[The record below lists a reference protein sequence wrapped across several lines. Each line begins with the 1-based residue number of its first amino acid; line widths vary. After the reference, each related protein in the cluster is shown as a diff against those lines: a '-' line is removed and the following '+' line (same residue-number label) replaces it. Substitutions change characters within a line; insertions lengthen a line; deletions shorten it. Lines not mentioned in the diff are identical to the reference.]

1 MNSQIDIY
9 HPKTLNDW
17 RKWLFENSSVKHAV
31 WVVFYKKGCNIP
43 SISWID
49 AVDEALCF
57 GWIDSKKIKIDD
69 QKSHHYFS
77 KRKAN
82 GTWSKINK
90 DKIEKLMLENRMTSQ
105 GLESVQKAKK
115 NGSWN
120 LLDDVEALIIPT
132 DLQIAF
138 EKEPKAFEFY
148 SALSKT
154 NKKNILLWMVMAK
167 LPETR
172 IKRINTIIECAL
184 LNRKPPHM

>member
-1 MNSQIDIY
+1 MKPEIDIFY
-9 HPKTLNDW
+9 PETINDW
-17 RKWLFENSSVKHAV
+17 RKWLIANSDIKQAV
-31 WVVFYKKGCNIP
+31 WVVFYKQASGFP
-43 SISWID
+43 SITWSD

-77 KRKAN
+77 KRKPN

-90 DKIEKLMLENRMTSQ
+90 DKIKKLFLENKMAVS
-105 GLESVQKAKK
+105 GLQSVEQAKK

-120 LLDDVEALIIPT
+120 LLDDVEDLILPD
-132 DLQIAF
+132 DLQLAF
-138 EKEPKAFEFY
+138 ENEPAAFHFY
-148 SALSKT
+148 RTLSKS

-172 IKRINTIIECAL
+172 LKRINTIIECAL
-184 LNRKPPHM
+184 QNKKPPHL

>member
-1 MNSQIDIY
+1 MKPEIDIFY
-9 HPKTLNDW
+9 PKTINDW
-17 RKWLFENSSVKHAV
+17 RKWLIANSDIKQAV
-31 WVVFYKKGCNIP
+31 WVVFYKQASGFP
-43 SISWID
+43 SIRWSD

-77 KRKAN
+77 KRKTN

-90 DKIEKLMLENRMTSQ
+90 DKIEKLFLENKMAVS
-105 GLESVQKAKK
+105 GLQAVEQAKK

-120 LLDDVEALIIPT
+120 LLDDVEDLILPD
-132 DLQIAF
+132 DLQLAF
-138 EKEPKAFEFY
+138 ENEPAAFDFY
-148 SALSKT
+148 RTLSKS

-172 IKRINTIIECAL
+172 LKRINTIIECAL
-184 LNRKPPHM
+184 QNKKPPHL